1 MNINSMLRIISK
13 KIVLKNNPT
22 FNYPVAKQKKI
33 LKSIKQPKN
42 YIERSYAQYKC
53 QAKLL
58 GKLYVFFASIC
69 SLFVLLGK
77 IRIKDDKIQESDSVD
92 AFFPSYGIPQNII
105 PEVLREEFVNWNI
118 VEYYNEE
125 QFTERDKAFFDE
137 IWKNYPF
144 SFLFLLKCL
153 IKIRMYSAIIQH
165 YHPKAIVVCS
175 EYSYTSSI
183 LTAYCEEYN
192 VEHIDIMHGEKLFDI
207 TDSFFAFHRCYVW
220 DEFYVDLF
228 KDLGA
233 KEDQFRIEL
242 PASVIFDEKNVQ
254 KTMDYTYYLCGEDGE
269 VLKKI
274 VDSLIILSN
283 AGNRV
288 AIRPHPR
295 YSNVGH
301 VKEYIG
307 ENNIEIEATNLI
319 DIENSVLRTNNAISL
334 YSTVLFQAYHNGTK
348 VVIDNI
354 SNPAF
359 FAKLSEVRYIMLDYT
374 YVLLQDILEE
384 NNEKI
389 C

>member
-1 MNINSMLRIISK
+1 MNINSVLRAISK
-13 KIVLKNNPT
+13 KIIHKNNPT
-22 FNYPVAKQKKI
+22 FNYPVTKQKEF
-33 LKSIKQPKN
+33 LKSIKQPES
-42 YIERSYAQYKC
+42 YIERSFAQYRC

-58 GKLYVFFASIC
+58 GKFYMFFANIC
-69 SLFVLLGK
+69 AFFVLLGK
-77 IRIKDDKIQESDSVD
+77 IKIKDEKIKEAASAD
-92 AFFPSYGIPQNII
+92 AVFPSYGIPQNII
-105 PEVLREEFVNWNI
+105 PKVLWEEFESWNVI
-118 VEYYNEE
+118 EHCNEE
-125 QFTERDKAFFDE
+125 RFTKEDKVFFKK
-137 IWKNYPF
+137 IWSQHPF

-153 IKIRMYSAIIQH
+153 IKIRMYSAIIQQ
-165 YHPKAIVVCS
+165 YHPRAIVVCS

-183 LTAYCEEYN
+183 LTAYCEEN
-192 VEHIDIMHGEKLFDI
+192 NIEHIDVMHGEKLFDI
-207 TDSFFAFHRCYVW
+207 TDSFFEFHRCYVW

-228 KDLGA
+228 KDLRA

-274 VDSLIILSN
+274 VDSLIILAN
-283 AGNRV
+283 VGNRV

-295 YSNVGH
+295 YSNVEH

-359 FAKLSEVRYIMLDYT
+359 FAKLSELRYIMLDYT

-384 NNEKI
+384 NNEKL